1 MVSVSVPI
9 WLTLTRI
16 ELAMP
21 SAIPRASPLPAGEE
35 EFTALRLLQ
44 PKCYLISDRGRMK
57 MEQSADIAVPAPL
70 SAAPRRRFIAY
81 HKWDRN
87 FFLVFLALCW
97 LGVLMGFAPAVE
109 LRRTGHADYP
119 APLVLQIHAVAF
131 SGWMILLTTQ
141 ILLIRARR
149 PLIHMRLGMISVA
162 LIPLMTVTAFLSE
175 VYSQNFRFREP
186 DEKAF
191 FAIAIYYVIAFP
203 ILATLAIV
211 ARKNPAGHKRLI
223 LLATTII
230 VGAAYGRWWGGPLYR
245 LVGDGLFGTLIY
257 TFAAADL
264 LMLGAVAYDWWT
276 RGRPHR
282 VYEIAVPAILLGQIA
297 TTVVY
302 HSPRWQPIARFIVGR

>member
-1 MVSVSVPI
+1 MVLLGTGEI
-9 WLTLTRI
+9 M
-16 ELAMP
+16 AME
-21 SAIPRASPLPAGEE
+21 LPA
-35 EFTALRLLQ
+35 
-44 PKCYLISDRGRMK
+44 
-57 MEQSADIAVPAPL
+57 EQSLREPVRQ
-70 SAAPRRRFIAY
+70 SSRRRFVAY
-81 HKWDRN
+81 HPHDRN

-97 LGVLMGFAPAVE
+97 LGVLMGFAPAAE

-175 VYSQNFRFREP
+175 VYSQNFRFKEP
-186 DEKAF
+186 DERAF

-211 ARKNPAGHKRLI
+211 ARKNPGAHKRLI
-223 LLATTII
+223 LLATTVI
-230 VGAAYGRWWGGPLYR
+230 VGAAYGRWWGGALYR

-257 TFAAADL
+257 TFAAAEL

-282 VYEIAVPAILLGQIA
+282 VYEIAIPAILLGQIA
-297 TTVVY
+297 TTLVY